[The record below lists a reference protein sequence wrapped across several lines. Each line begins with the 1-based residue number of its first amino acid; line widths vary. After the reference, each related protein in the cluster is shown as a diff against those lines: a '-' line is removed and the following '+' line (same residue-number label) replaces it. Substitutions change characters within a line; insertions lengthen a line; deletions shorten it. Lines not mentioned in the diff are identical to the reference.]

1 MNNHE
6 ESLKKSHEILDAT
19 LEIMAYLYDK
29 SAELVDEKMPYAE
42 LLNECVLPSQRIAM
56 ILDREQ
62 AISTIMANALQFS
75 ERIRI

>member
-1 MNNHE
+1 MSNHE
-6 ESLKKSHEILDAT
+6 ENLKKSREVINAT

-29 SAELVDEKMPYAE
+29 SAEFVDDKMSYTE

-56 ILDREQ
+56 ILNREE

-75 ERIRI
+75 ERIWV